1 MQHSRAVVL
10 LVLLACICQR
20 VASLAINVQ
29 ADTQECFF
37 EDLDVGDKMTTSSS
51 IAVEAWNNAL
61 LFRTLYCEPYIY
73 MIARSNIDRLLL
85 QVGDGG
91 NLDIDFWTLMVIR
104 FSQISDPAE
113 RVIKSGIRES
123 TGTHEVVANL
133 KGRYTYCFSN
143 RMSSVSDKSVSFNVH
158 DVQKQ
163 GADSVN
169 IDPLEREI
177 RELAESMSAVK
188 DEQEYIV
195 IRERQH
201 RDTAESTNARVKWW
215 SLGQLGLLIGV
226 CFWQIFYLKR
236 FFEVKR
242 VV

>member
-1 MQHSRAVVL
+1 MQHSRAFILLTL
-10 LVLLACICQR
+10 LVCLCQQ
-20 VASLAINVQ
+20 VASLAVNVR
-29 ADTQECFF
+29 ANTQECFF
-37 EDLDVGDKMTTSSS
+37 EDLDVGDKMTIT
-51 IAVEAWNNAL
+51 
-61 LFRTLYCEPYIY
+61 F
-73 MIARSNIDRLLL
+73 

-91 NLDIDFWTLMVIR
+91 NLDIDFW
-104 FSQISDPAE
+104 ISDPAE
-113 RVIKSGIRES
+113 RVIKSGIRET
-123 TGTHEVVANL
+123 TGTHEITASL
-133 KGRYTYCFSN
+133 KGRHTYCFSN
-143 RMSSVSDKSVSFNVH
+143 QMSSVSDKSVSFNVH

-163 GADSVN
+163 VSDSAD

-215 SLGQLGLLIGV
+215 SLGQLTLLVAV

>member
-1 MQHSRAVVL
+1 MQHSRTVVL
-10 LVLLACICQR
+10 LVLLACICHR

-37 EDLDVGDKMTTSSS
+37 EDLDVGDKMTVT
-51 IAVEAWNNAL
+51 
-61 LFRTLYCEPYIY
+61 F
-73 MIARSNIDRLLL
+73 

-91 NLDIDFWTLMVIR
+91 NLDIDFW
-104 FSQISDPAE
+104 ISDPAE
-113 RVIKSGIRES
+113 RVIKSGIRET

-133 KGRYTYCFSN
+133 KGRHTYCFSN

-215 SLGQLGLLIGV
+215 SLGQLGLLVGV